1 MSKKKHEDKQV
12 EQQEKTK
19 KIEVVDREEEKEEEQ
34 TEIEILKERLQKC
47 EEQNKEL
54 EDRLLRLAAE
64 FDNYKK
70 RTAKE
75 FGNLV
80 KTANENL
87 ILELLGTVD
96 NFCRA
101 LESDEAK
108 NNHQSFCKGVE
119 MIYAQLWEVLSNQGL
134 EEIESIGQKFDPNFH
149 EAVGQIESN
158 QYEEGIIAQ
167 EISKGYIL
175 RGKVIKPAKVLV
187 VKGKENKKEEKEKEE
202 KEKP

>member
-1 MSKKKHEDKQV
+1 VSKKEDKDRQTRDK
-12 EQQEKTK
+12 EETRE
-19 KIEVVDREEEKEEEQ
+19 IEVVTEEEKKDNEQ
-34 TEIEILKERLQKC
+34 SQLGILRERLQKC

-87 ILELLGTVD
+87 IIDLLGTAD
-96 NFCRA
+96 SFCRA
-101 LESDEAK
+101 LDSDETRGNLA
-108 NNHQSFCKGVE
+108 SFCKGVE
-119 MIYAQLWEVLSNQGL
+119 MIYAQLWEVLSGEGV
-134 EEIESIGQKFDPNFH
+134 EEVKSIGQKFDPNFH
-149 EAVGQIESN
+149 EAVGQVESDE
-158 QYEEGIIAQ
+158 YEGGTVAR
-167 EISKGYIL
+167 EISKGYTL

-187 VKGKENKKEEKEKEE
+187 VKEREKNDDKSQ
-202 KEKP
+202 